1 MRNSLILVASLSSLL
16 MACDPGAE
24 DVRGFR
30 LPDGD
35 PARGEEAFVAL
46 RCHACHDVEGL
57 QLDPLDVGE
66 PLVTLGGQTA
76 RVRTYE
82 ELVTSIINPSH
93 RLADGYSLEDIAS
106 AGESL
111 MVFAYLNEVM
121 TVQQLVDLVTF
132 LYTTYEVEPPDTD
145 PYGYIYYP

>member
-1 MRNSLILVASLSSLL
+1 MRNRLILVVWLSTLL
-16 MACDPGAE
+16 AACDPGSE
-24 DVRGFR
+24 PSRGFK

-35 PARGEEAFVAL
+35 TARGQEAFAAL
-46 RCHACHDVEGL
+46 RCHACHNVEGL
-57 QLDPLDVGE
+57 QLDSLDVGE

-76 RVRTYE
+76 RVRTYD

-93 RLADGYSLEDIAS
+93 RLAEGYPLEDIAS

-121 TVQQLVDLVTF
+121 TVQQLVDLVAF
-132 LYTTYEVEPPDTD
+132 LQVSYEVDPPELD
-145 PYGYIYYP
+145 PYGYLYFP

>member
-1 MRNSLILVASLSSLL
+1 MRSSLILVASMSTLL

-24 DVRGFR
+24 SVRGFR

-35 PARGEEAFVAL
+35 PVRGEEAFVAL
-46 RCHACHDVEGL
+46 RCHACHAVEGL
-57 QLDPLDVGE
+57 ELPSLDVGE
-66 PLVTLGGQTA
+66 PIVTLGGQTA
-76 RVRTYE
+76 RVRTYD

-93 RLADGYSLEDIAS
+93 RIADGYPLEDVAS

-132 LYTTYEVEPPDTD
+132 LYTTYEVEPPDSD
-145 PYGYIYYP
+145 PYGYLYYP

>member
-1 MRNSLILVASLSSLL
+1 MRYSLISVVCLSSLL

-24 DVRGFR
+24 PSRGFR

-35 PARGEEAFVAL
+35 AARGEEAFAAL

-57 QLDPLDVGE
+57 ELEPLGVGE
-66 PLVTLGGQTA
+66 ALVTLGGQTE

-93 RLADGYSLEDIAS
+93 RLADGYELEDIAS

-121 TVQQLVDLVTF
+121 TVQQLVDLVEF
-132 LYTTYEVEPPDTD
+132 LQDSYEVEPPELD
-145 PYGYIYYP
+145 PYGYLYFP